1 MRYTCESENVII
13 GEKTESKINLFI
25 QFFIHPNVERL
36 NEIKTC
42 LRMNVINPF
51 INNIFLLNETE
62 TMYTEEELG
71 CPTKKIIQL
80 PLGKRM
86 MYSDII
92 RYVELLNIEGYI
104 VIANSDIFFDETIE
118 NILKSDMNI
127 KPILMTQLR
136 YEYDGTPTG
145 IKVFGPRPDSQD
157 TWIYHKKW
165 NPMLNKYIKAFNFQL
180 GKPGC
185 DNHITY
191 LFKICGFS
199 LVNDP
204 QLVHT
209 LHYHTTQIRN
219 YTQADAIKPP
229 YIFIIPV
236 NVITERVIDVNFD
249 DNYLLFH
256 YIKGKIERNEPFI
269 IPRVAGIENNTSY
282 RITINNNDPLR
293 FDIMKNN
300 AGVQIT
306 SVESCKKYAKQYFK
320 AFENCQVYTG
330 WDKNRGD
337 NVYGGIVDSQDYIEN
352 TYKNRIKVWAESCLD
367 IFNYIN
373 YEKIWVQA
381 LENKRI
387 LVISSFIESIREKES
402 IFNKIYGKDI
412 FINNTFIYIK
422 PPSLSGDSP
431 SSEWDIELKDFC
443 TELDSIKDQYDI
455 ALISCGGLGNLVS
468 DYIYSSGKSAIYVGG
483 VLSVWFGV
491 YNKRMLEE
499 KSSMLRMYLNENWS
513 RPKISE
519 RPLGW
524 QKVEHGCYY

>member
-13 GEKTESKINLFI
+13 GEKTETKINLFI
-25 QFFIHPNVERL
+25 QFFIHPNKERL

-42 LRMNVINPF
+42 LTLNVMNPF
-51 INNIFLLNETE
+51 INNIILLNETE
-62 TMYTEEELG
+62 TIYTDEELG
-71 CPTKKIIQL
+71 CCSKKIVQL

-92 RYVELLNIEGYI
+92 SYVDRLNIEGYI
-104 VIANSDIFFDETIE
+104 IIANSDIFFDETIE

-204 QLVHT
+204 ELVHT
-209 LHYHTTQIRN
+209 LHYHKTQIRN
-219 YTQADAIKPP
+219 YTKAETIKPP
-229 YIFIIPV
+229 YIYIIPV
-236 NVITERVIDVNFD
+236 KIKCDIPLDVNFD
-249 DNYLLFH
+249 DNYLLF
-256 YIKGKIERNEPFI
+256 YYLKGKIERNEPFV
-269 IPRVAGIENNTSY
+269 IPRVAGVENNTAY
-282 RITINNNDPLR
+282 RVAIDSEESLR
-293 FDIMKNN
+293 FDTMKNN
-300 AGVQIT
+300 AGVQI
-306 SVESCKKYAKQYFK
+306 SSKESCKKYSEAYFK

-337 NVYGGIVDSQDYIEN
+337 NVYGGIVASQNYIEN
-352 TYKNRIKVWAESCLD
+352 TYPNTIKVWAESCLD
-367 IFNYIN
+367 IFNYVN
-373 YEKIWVQA
+373 YEKVWTQA
-381 LENKRI
+381 LEGKRI
-387 LVISSFIESIREKES
+387 LIISSFIESIREKEEY
-402 IFNKIYGKDI
+402 FGKIYGKDM
-412 FINNTFIYIK
+412 FINNTFVYIK
-422 PPSLSGDSP
+422 PPSLSADSN
-431 SSEWDIELKDFC
+431 SREWDIELKDFC
-443 TELDSIKDQYDI
+443 TQLDSIKDQYDI
-455 ALISCGGLGNLVS
+455 ALVSCGGLGNLVS

-491 YNKRMLEE
+491 YNRRMLDE
-499 KSSMLRMYLNENWS
+499 KSSMLRMYLNEYWS

-524 QKVEHGCYY
+524 NKIESGAYW